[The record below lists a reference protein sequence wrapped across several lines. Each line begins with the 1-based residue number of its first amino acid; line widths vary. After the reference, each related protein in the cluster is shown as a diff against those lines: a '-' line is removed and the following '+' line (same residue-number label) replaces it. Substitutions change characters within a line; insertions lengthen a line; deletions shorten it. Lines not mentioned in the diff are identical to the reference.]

1 MSTEQSAP
9 DSEPSIEGRLFAAL
23 TPEAEQPEEQVPEAE
38 PSAEEVPSFEL
49 KPEAEDAPE
58 AESDTVDFEDDDGT
72 VYKIPA
78 ALKEKIPLRADYTR
92 KTQQAATLAEAAHDR
107 LQYAEAREQFVA
119 SVMQEVAEFMSMQ
132 ARLKEYDGFDL
143 SSLYS
148 SDPGAA
154 MRIRDQRD
162 DLRRQIQEREAA
174 IGGKAAQLDR
184 MAETHASKQWDMAV
198 DGVKKRIGNISKET
212 DVAMARRAEELG
224 FSMKELRGR
233 YADPRVLELIHDSAI
248 LKQVTSGKNKALETV
263 RKAPPVVKPGSNT
276 AQPAATQDKALRQ
289 RLRQSGDMKDAAR
302 LLLSRMR

>member
-1 MSTEQSAP
+1 MATEQSAP
-9 DSEPSIEGRLFAAL
+9 DSEPSITDRLFTAL
-23 TPEAEQPEEQVPEAE
+23 TPEAEQPEEQVTEAE

-49 KPEAEDAPE
+49 KPEAEE
-58 AESDTVDFEDDDGT
+58 VQAEPDTVDFEDDDGT

-107 LQYAEAREQFVA
+107 LQFAEAREQFMS
-119 SVMQEVAEFMSMQ
+119 SVMQEVAEVKSLQ
-132 ARLKEYDGFDL
+132 ARLKEYDGLDL

-148 SDPGAA
+148 TDPGAA

-174 IGGKAAQLDR
+174 IGGKASQLEK
-184 MAETHASKQWDMAV
+184 MAEAHASKQWELAV
-198 DGVKKRIGNISKET
+198 DGVKKRLGNISKEV
-212 DVAMARRAEELG
+212 DIAMEHRAAELG
-224 FSMKELRGR
+224 FSSKELRGR
-233 YADPRVLELIHDSAI
+233 YADPRILELIHDSAV
-248 LKQVTSGKNKALETV
+248 LKQITSSKTKALETV

-276 AQPAATQDKALRQ
+276 TQPAVAQDKALRQ